1 MRHYR
6 EPRGLTRDELTYV
19 LHHSG
24 YDLDVDDLRGIED
37 RLTVATV
44 DAPTAIAYVL
54 EISPADLLTHI
65 PVDQPVSE
73 GSRTTGLPC
82 DVETCELHDSTSGK
96 TSLDRQCR

>member
-1 MRHYR
+1 MGKLLPLDHTEANVPPTSHAVSDAVRHYR

-44 DAPTAIAYVL
+44 DDPTAIAYAL
-54 EISPADLLTHI
+54 EISP
-65 PVDQPVSE
+65 Q
-73 GSRTTGLPC
+73 
-82 DVETCELHDSTSGK
+82 TC
-96 TSLDRQCR
+96 